1 MGGGRSKR
9 PRAYNWRLMWE
20 EAKSLAE
27 FADYSDNVDLAR
39 LVTANCLFQVSWFT
53 ESYVFEV

>member
-1 MGGGRSKR
+1 
-9 PRAYNWRLMWE
+9 MWE